1 MADWSGPCGEV
12 DRRVLAVLREQRR
25 SRPVALLSDATDR
38 LPRDLQRLGP
48 DGELDAVFN
57 SSELGLA
64 KPDP

>member
-1 MADWSGPCGEV
+1 M
-12 DRRVLAVLREQRR
+12 
-25 SRPVALLSDATDR
+25 ALLSDATDR